1 MTDDDERRKWT
12 CCFQP
17 CYDLLVNLGL
27 LKPNT
32 GMSTSLLNVNSRRTQ
47 TDHSTAIPRQH
58 TQDEASPVL
67 QDYLMMSERPSNSL
81 DRRMMARHAR
91 TLPSAVVQ
99 ERIVRQQPAAYIHE
113 RQEPRY
119 LLQTDL
125 EPDIL
130 LR

>member
-1 MTDDDERRKWT
+1 
-12 CCFQP
+12 
-17 CYDLLVNLGL
+17 
-27 LKPNT
+27 
-32 GMSTSLLNVNSRRTQ
+32 MSASLLPSFDSRRDQ
-47 TDHSTAIPRQH
+47 LNTDEST
-58 TQDEASPVL
+58 ASPVL
-67 QDYLMMSERPSNSL
+67 LNYDYMRTTERPANSL
-81 DRRMMARHAR
+81 ERRLIARHAR

-99 ERIVRQQPAAYIHE
+99 EQIVRQQPAAHIHE

>member
-12 CCFQP
+12 CCCQP

-32 GMSTSLLNVNSRRTQ
+32 GMSTSLLNFDSRRTQ

-58 TQDEASPVL
+58 AQDEASPVL

-91 TLPSAVVQ
+91 TLPSAVMLEQAVVHV
-99 ERIVRQQPAAYIHE
+99 EQQPTDHVYE
-113 RQEPRY
+113 RQEPAEF
-119 LLQTDL
+119 DPN
-125 EPDIL
+125 PDTP
-130 LR
+130 R